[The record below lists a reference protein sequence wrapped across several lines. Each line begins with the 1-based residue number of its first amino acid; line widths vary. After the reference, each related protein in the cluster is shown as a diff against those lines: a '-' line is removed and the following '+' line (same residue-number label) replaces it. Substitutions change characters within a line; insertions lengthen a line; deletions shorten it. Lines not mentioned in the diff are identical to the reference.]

1 MSLQWKLSVHGRHSS
16 RYDGRHYNLSPGK
29 NQSIK
34 TEKTLRQEGGSER
47 KENNRVRDRA
57 GEGRGIKFLAALFIS
72 PSICKEKSHR

>member
-1 MSLQWKLSVHGRHSS
+1 MAAIRPDTMGAIKISPLAKIS
-16 RYDGRHYNLSPGK
+16 RLK
-29 NQSIK
+29 QK
-34 TEKTLRQEGGSER
+34 KTLRQEGGSER